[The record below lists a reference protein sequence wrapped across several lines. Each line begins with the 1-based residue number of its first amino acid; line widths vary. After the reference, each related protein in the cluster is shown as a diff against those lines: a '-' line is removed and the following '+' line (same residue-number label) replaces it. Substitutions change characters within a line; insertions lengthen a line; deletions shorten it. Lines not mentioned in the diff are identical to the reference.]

1 MEILIILFLI
11 LLNGFF
17 SLSEIA
23 LVSARKSRLEMQAKK
38 GSIKARAALNLA
50 NHPNKFLSTVQI
62 GITLIGLLT
71 GIYSGDTITDKM
83 KTVLLSA
90 GLAEEYAAP
99 LSVALILICITYFSL
114 VLGELL
120 PKRIGLTNPE
130 GIAKAVARPMRI
142 VSLITA
148 PFVWTLTFSTDLL
161 MKVFNIK
168 PSADSKVTEEEIK
181 AIVQEGA
188 EGGEIQE
195 IEQDIVERVF
205 TMGDRRVSSVMTH
218 RQDVVF
224 LSLDFDAQKVREQVI
239 DQTHAAYP
247 VYENDK
253 DRIAGMVYLK
263 DLFATIDNDDFSLR
277 KITRAPQYIHENT
290 SAYKALEVFKET
302 GIHHS
307 IVTDEYGRV
316 EGFITLND
324 ILEALVGNVSDF
336 YKEEFSIH
344 EREDGT
350 FIVDGIYPFH
360 DFLNYF
366 DLDDLSS
373 EYEFNTVSGLLLEL
387 FRNIPKEGDKT
398 TWHGFEFEVLDMD
411 GARIDKIMVKINRVL

>member
-1 MEILIILFLI
+1 
-11 LLNGFF
+11 
-17 SLSEIA
+17 
-23 LVSARKSRLEMQAKK
+23 
-38 GSIKARAALNLA
+38 
-50 NHPNKFLSTVQI
+50 
-62 GITLIGLLT
+62 
-71 GIYSGDTITDKM
+71 
-83 KTVLLSA
+83 
-90 GLAEEYAAP
+90 
-99 LSVALILICITYFSL
+99 
-114 VLGELL
+114 
-120 PKRIGLTNPE
+120 
-130 GIAKAVARPMRI
+130 
-142 VSLITA
+142 
-148 PFVWTLTFSTDLL
+148 
-161 MKVFNIK
+161 
-168 PSADSKVTEEEIK
+168 
-181 AIVQEGA
+181 
-188 EGGEIQE
+188 
-195 IEQDIVERVF
+195 
-205 TMGDRRVSSVMTH
+205 
-218 RQDVVF
+218 
-224 LSLDFDAQKVREQVI
+224 
-239 DQTHAAYP
+239 
-247 VYENDK
+247 
-253 DRIAGMVYLK
+253 MVYLK

-336 YKEEFSIH
+336 YKEDFSIH

-350 FIVDGIYPFH
+350 FIVDGLYPFH

-366 DLDDLSS
+366 ELDELSS